1 MSHPII
7 RVADSNDAEL
17 IADLSRKTFLETFA
31 ERNTQANM
39 DKFMNEQFTR
49 ENLIKE
55 VGADGNIFLIAEL
68 DGDVVGYAR
77 LRESD
82 NPALLNNLPSI
93 EIARIYSVQSK
104 IGKGIGSALMQK
116 CIEVATLHSKAAIWL
131 GVWEENKHA
140 ISFYQRWGFEIFDEH
155 EFVLGDDVQKDWLM
169 RKML

>member
-31 ERNTQANM
+31 EQNTQANM

-49 ENLIKE
+49 ERLIKE
-55 VGADGNIFLIAEL
+55 VGADKNIFLIAEL

-77 LRESD
+77 LRESE

-93 EIARIYSVQSK
+93 EIDGRLFNK
-104 IGKGIGSALMQK
+104 EIGRAH
-116 CIEVATLHSKAAIWL
+116 V
-131 GVWEENKHA
+131 
-140 ISFYQRWGFEIFDEH
+140 
-155 EFVLGDDVQKDWLM
+155 
-169 RKML
+169 